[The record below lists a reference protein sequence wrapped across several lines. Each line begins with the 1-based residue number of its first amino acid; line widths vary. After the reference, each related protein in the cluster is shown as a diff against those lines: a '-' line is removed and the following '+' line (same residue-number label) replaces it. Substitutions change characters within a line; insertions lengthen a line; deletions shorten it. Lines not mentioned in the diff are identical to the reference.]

1 MISVCIATYNGEK
14 YIKEQLDSIL
24 CQLSI
29 VDEVIISDDNSSDST
44 LDIIQNYNDSR
55 IKIFK
60 NKGQGLIEN
69 FENALLNSSG
79 DYIFLSD
86 QDDIWVENKVTECRN
101 DFEKGYQL
109 ILSDCSV
116 FDSESE
122 TVIHDSFFE
131 FNNSQ
136 KGIVNNLVNNSYI
149 GCCMAFKKELKGK
162 ILPFPKH
169 VPMHDS
175 WIGINAELYFSVKFN
190 QKKLISYRKHSK
202 NVSDTGSGI
211 SKYSFFKKVSFR
223 ILLVYYIIIRF
234 FLIKKTL

>member
-29 VDEVIISDDNSSDST
+29 VDEVIVSDDNSSDST

-86 QDDIWVENKVTECRN
+86 QDDIWEKNKVAECRN

-116 FDSESE
+116 FNSESKV
-122 TVIHDSFFE
+122 VIHNSFFE
-131 FNNSQ
+131 FNNSK
-136 KGIVNNLVNNSYI
+136 KGIINNLISNSYI
-149 GCCMAFKKELKGK
+149 GCCMAFKKELKDK
-162 ILPFPKH
+162 ILPFPKNI
-169 VPMHDS
+169 PMHDS
-175 WIGINAELYFSVKFN
+175 WIGITGELFFKVKFN
-190 QKKLISYRKHSK
+190 KNKLIKYRLHSK
-202 NVSDTGSGI
+202 NASYTGGGK
-211 SKYSFFKKVSFR
+211 SKNSLFEKISFR
-223 ILLVYYIIIRF
+223 IFLSYALFQKF
-234 FLIKKTL
+234 FFGK